1 MSPRE
6 TVNSMHKA
14 DALAYD
20 ADGVFSGPVPLKA
33 CEDLKLRNA
42 KKILVVN
49 MRYIG
54 DTVWTIPFIRNLKR
68 NLPHAEVSALVN
80 TGGEVFLDAM
90 PEISEVICFDRK
102 KLKGGK
108 HFFRNLGFLSG
119 LRKKRFDAVFVL
131 SNSDRPTIISYATGA
146 EIRIG
151 FRSDNR
157 WRKHLLSEKHTWDRE
172 RNPHMIDY
180 YLQALTDSGLKV
192 YDRTLAIDI
201 PAGAVGKL
209 KEKLGGGHRPLR
221 AGTACHEMGHGR
233 KAVVVHPGARGPLRQ
248 WGAENFAEV
257 INALHGRYK
266 IFLIGGPGE
275 EDIVKGVMQRL
286 KSPPDIAS
294 TDLGLMEFAALC
306 SKSDLFIGNDSAP
319 IHIAAASGLFVI
331 GIYGPTVSKY
341 CGPWTDRKFLF
352 DMSDAPCR
360 PCMQDACACAEF
372 KTCLKDIRPADVAG
386 KAENILGALGTRGKG
401 ALAYAQV
408 TG

>member
-1 MSPRE
+1 
-6 TVNSMHKA
+6 MHKA
-14 DALAYD
+14 DALVHN
-20 ADGVFSGPVPLKA
+20 ADGVFPGTAPLKV
-33 CEDLKLRNA
+33 CEKLRSA

-54 DTVWTIPFIRNLKR
+54 DTVWTVPFIRNLKR
-68 NLPHAEVSALVN
+68 NLPNAEVSALVN
-80 TGGEVFLDAM
+80 TGGEVFLDTM
-90 PEISEVICFDRK
+90 PEVSEVICFDRK

-108 HFFRNLGFLSG
+108 YFLRNLAFLNG

-157 WRKHLLSEKHTWDRE
+157 WRKYLLSEKHTWDRE

-192 YDRTLAIDI
+192 YDRTLTIDI

-209 KEKLGGGHRPLR
+209 KEKLGG
-221 AGTACHEMGHGR
+221 GHGR

-248 WGAENFAEV
+248 WGVENFAEV
-257 INALHGRYK
+257 INALSGRYK

-294 TDLGLMEFAALC
+294 TDLGLMEFATLC

-360 PCMQDACACAEF
+360 PCMQDACTCAEF
-372 KTCLKDIRPADVAG
+372 KACLKDIRPADVAG
-386 KAENILGALGTRGKG
+386 KAENILSALSAHGKR
-401 ALAYAQV
+401 APAYARV